1 MYMSDRATDIGN
13 RKNNNVFLPYN
24 PGMVTN
30 PAQHMQNMIDNLPKK
45 PSVSSPVSPSNN
57 SGGGSSGYI
66 ATAPQQN
73 SGPSYADL
81 LAQWQAEQQAA
92 RDRAYRTAAAQ
103 QNKNYDYAQGQLNGA
118 TNKALQEAYINKM
131 LTLKNLPQQLTA
143 QGLNGGASETTLG
156 SMNNN
161 YANARNS
168 LENERQNQL
177 GALLNAYQ
185 NNMAQ
190 LEAER
195 AGGAAASLSALTPQL
210 MALAANNGVDL
221 VNLVQASGESST
233 VPGYTAR
240 RNNYLSDE
248 EYY

>member
-1 MYMSDRATDIGN
+1 MFVPYVPLDKRSPEQT
-13 RKNNNVFLPYN
+13 RKE
-24 PGMVTN
+24 MV
-30 PAQHMQNMIDNLPKK
+30 DNLPQK
-45 PSVSSPVSPSNN
+45 PSTSQKPSGNTN
-57 SGGGSSGYI
+57 SGGAVGGGGGTTV
-66 ATAPQQN
+66 AAPQQS
-73 SGPSYADL
+73 SGPSYVDL

-92 RDRAYRTAAAQ
+92 RDAAYRAAAMQ
-103 QNKNYDYAQGQLNGA
+103 QKKNYSYAQGQLNDA

-131 LTLKNLPQQLTA
+131 LTLKNMPQQLTA

-168 LENERQNQL
+168 LENERQAQL
-177 GALLNAYQ
+177 SSLLNAYQ

-195 AGGAAASLSALTPQL
+195 AGGAAANLSALTPQL

-221 VNLVQASGESST
+221 VNLVQATGQTTTTPNYS
-233 VPGYTAR
+233 R
-240 RNNYLSDE
+240 KNYLNEE

>member
-1 MYMSDRATDIGN
+1 M
-13 RKNNNVFLPYN
+13 FLPYVPLDKRTPN
-24 PGMVTN
+24 QTLKEMV
-30 PAQHMQNMIDNLPKK
+30 DNLPQK
-45 PSVSSPVSPSNN
+45 PSASQQSNVN
-57 SGGGSSGYI
+57 SGGTSGGGNV
-66 ATAPQQN
+66 AAAPQQS
-73 SGPSYADL
+73 SGPSYVDM
-81 LAQWQAEQQAA
+81 LAQWQAQQQAA
-92 RDRAYRTAAAQ
+92 RDAAYRAAAAQ
-103 QNKNYDYAQGQLNGA
+103 QNKNYSYAQGQLNDA

-221 VNLVQASGESST
+221 VNLVQASGQSSS
-233 VPGYTAR
+233 VPANNAR
-240 RNNYLSDE
+240 RSYLNE
-248 EYY
+248 EDYY